1 MGDLAGMRVLLVDD
15 HEDTLE
21 LLTELLRDVGADVRS
36 AASAADA
43 LAALDGFSP
52 HVLVTDI
59 RLPDGDGVDLVRSVR
74 SLSGFTSLPAV
85 ALTGDSRPADDCFHR
100 RLMKP
105 VEPLVLVAT
114 LRQAVGP
121 VAP

>member
-1 MGDLAGMRVLLVDD
+1 MRVLLVDD

-21 LLTELLRDVGADVRS
+21 LLTEVLRQVGADVRP

-59 RLPDGDGVDLVRSVR
+59 RLPDGDGVELVRSVR
-74 SLSGFTSLPAV
+74 SRDGLTSLPAV
-85 ALTGDSRPADDCFHR
+85 ALTGDSRPPDACFHR

-105 VEPLVLVAT
+105 VEPLVLVSA
-114 LRQAVGP
+114 LRQAVDPGGS
-121 VAP
+121 

>member
-1 MGDLAGMRVLLVDD
+1 MRVLLVDD

-21 LLTELLRDVGADVRS
+21 LLAELLSQVGAEVRA

-43 LAALDGFSP
+43 LAVLDGFSP

-59 RLPDGDGVDLVRSVR
+59 RLPDGDGGELVRTVR
-74 SLSGFTSLPAV
+74 ARSGLTALPAV
-85 ALTGDSRPADDCFHR
+85 ALTGDSGATDDCFHR

-105 VEPLVLVAT
+105 VEPFVLIAT
-114 LRQAVGP
+114 LRQACGSA
-121 VAP
+121 AP